1 MAVSTVAARS
11 NHFDANFAALFGLWT
26 VRPRVAVATPLWS
39 LISSCVYED
48 SRNPYSWTFKDMLI
62 AESLLNILTIPF
74 AVRFLGQRHGTSFV
88 CQCDPTTSSNA
99 CPILNVTVFYDCMLA
114 VSLIGAASFF
124 LLICWL
130 LLHWVSESKKGKGEY
145 HDLQNREYKSVSGTL
160 NFLLFGFGSV
170 IMFGACAAQWLIW
183 SGKQAPPNITNVI
196 YLHSVLMLTS
206 IRIAFI
212 TNAGDHYCPG
222 SLVTIGV
229 AWGVAFV
236 VNGILRPIIGG
247 SPQL

>member
-11 NHFDANFAALFGLWT
+11 NHFDADFAALFGLWT

-48 SRNPYSWTFKDMLI
+48 SRNPYNWTFKDMLV
-62 AESLLNILTIPF
+62 AESLLNILTVPF
-74 AVRFLGQRHGTSFV
+74 AVHFLGQRNGTSSA
-88 CQCDPTTSSNA
+88 CECNPNNSSNA
-99 CPILNVTVFYDCMLA
+99 CPILGVKVFYDCMLA
-114 VSLIGAASFF
+114 VSFIGAASFF

-130 LLHWVSESKKGKGEY
+130 LLHWVGESKKGKGEY
-145 HDLQNREYKSVSGTL
+145 HDLQNREYRSVSGTL
-160 NFLLFGFGSV
+160 NFLLFGFGSI
-170 IMFGACAAQWLIW
+170 IMFGACAAQWLVW
-183 SGKQAPPNITNVI
+183 SGKQAHPISHTQTLLADTKTENATFV
-196 YLHSVLMLTS
+196 
-206 IRIAFI
+206 A
-212 TNAGDHYCPG
+212 NAGDSYCPG
-222 SLVTIGV
+222 SLITIGV

>member
-39 LISSCVYED
+39 LISSCVHED

-99 CPILNVTVFYDCMLA
+99 CPTLNVTVFYDCMLA

-124 LLICWL
+124 LFICWL

-183 SGKQAPPNITNVI
+183 SGKQAHPNTTNV
-196 YLHSVLMLTS
+196 S
-206 IRIAFI
+206 ICIQY
-212 TNAGDHYCPG
+212 YC
-222 SLVTIGV
+222 
-229 AWGVAFV
+229 
-236 VNGILRPIIGG
+236 
-247 SPQL
+247 